1 MKSSALTLSRQILQS
16 VIVQFVLLI
25 VLLPLVLYF
34 GVDDI
39 VSEGR
44 QNDIERA
51 KHAEEDYLE
60 SYLITRQAL
69 LDNYSKIPL
78 FTQTVMQPDNNNALA
93 SDMLQGLT
101 FFGEKQCMVL
111 YSFLGDIISSDC
123 DSTFSFPDLKQEIST
138 FVKSGESKK
147 VFVIEDHETFFWV
160 LICAIKYNNYS
171 EGALVT
177 LLPAKD
183 YEKFRHE
190 HVLFDGLKVTI
201 SKDGRTI
208 TEYGECESGDEYID
222 SYAPVGVDFAFLFDR
237 TVYEQKRKTLLFN
250 ILILIVLISSATLF
264 FMYKNTRKSIL
275 VPINELTHRLNDFSN
290 GISNKPA
297 KESNIEEI
305 SMLTTAFEVM
315 SRKISSREE
324 KLEKARLELKERNE
338 DLKRNQNQLIE
349 SEKMAS
355 IGQLAAGVAHEIN
368 NPIGF
373 VISNSVTL
381 EEYMEDILTL
391 LKAYESNS
399 TSKEIEKI
407 KKSIH
412 YEDLIED
419 LSVLLTDNHEGL
431 ERVAQIVKNLKSFA
445 HNDPS
450 HEFVEE
456 DINRMLQETLLVAR
470 NEIKY
475 VATVEEHYVDLP
487 RISIIRGEINQV
499 FLNILVNAAQ
509 AIKTEG
515 SKEQSGKITITTEL
529 SDSDVIIKI
538 GDNGPG
544 IAVEHR
550 DKIFD
555 PFYTTK
561 PVGEGTGL
569 GLSIS
574 YDIVVRK
581 HGGRLEIDSSP
592 ETGTTFIISLPL
604 TRES

>member
-1 MKSSALTLSRQILQS
+1 MKSKALTLSRQVLQS
-16 VIVQFVLLI
+16 SIVQFVLLI
-25 VLLPLVLYF
+25 ILLPMVLYF
-34 GVDDI
+34 GVDDL
-39 VSEGR
+39 VREGR
-44 QNDIERA
+44 QNDIDRA
-51 KHAEEDYLE
+51 IHVEEDYLE
-60 SYLITRQAL
+60 SYLITRGAL

-78 FTQTVMQPDNNNALA
+78 FTQAVMQPDNNRALA
-93 SDMLQGLT
+93 TDMLQGLT
-101 FFGEKQCMVL
+101 FFGEKQCIVL
-111 YSFLGDIISSDC
+111 YSFLGEIISSDC
-123 DSTFSFPDLKQEIST
+123 DGVHSIPNLKQRVKD
-138 FVKSGESKK
+138 FVESGEKQQI
-147 VFVIEDHETFFWV
+147 FVIEDKGTFFWV
-160 LICAIKYNNYS
+160 LVSSISYNNLS

-177 LLPAKD
+177 LLTASD
-183 YEKFRHE
+183 YEKYRHE

-201 SKDGRTI
+201 SKSGTI
-208 TEYGECESGDEYID
+208 ISQYGESESGASFKETYTQL
-222 SYAPVGVDFAFLFDR
+222 GVDFEFLFD
-237 TVYEQKRKTLLFN
+237 TSVYEKKRASLLFN
-250 ILILIVLISSATLF
+250 ILFLIVFISLATLF
-264 FMYKNTRKSIL
+264 YMYRNTRKSIL
-275 VPINELTHRLNDFSN
+275 IPINELTHRLNDFSN
-290 GISNKPA
+290 GISERSLN
-297 KESNIEEI
+297 ESNIEEI

-315 SRKISSREE
+315 ARKISSRET
-324 KLEKARLELKERNE
+324 KLEMARLELKEANE

-373 VISNSVTL
+373 VISNSATL
-381 EEYMEDILTL
+381 EEYIEDILML
-391 LKAYESNS
+391 LKAHETDSGQD
-399 TSKEIEKI
+399 EIEEI

-419 LSVLLTDNHEGL
+419 LDVLLKDNHEGL

-475 VATVEEHYVDLP
+475 VATVEEHYDELP
-487 RISIIRGEINQV
+487 PVSLIRGEVNQV

-509 AIKTEG
+509 AIKMEG
-515 SKEQSGKITITTEL
+515 SKEQSGKISIRTEL
-529 SDSDVIIKI
+529 FGSDVLIKI
-538 GDNGPG
+538 TDNGPG
-544 IAVEHR
+544 IAEEHR

-581 HGGRLEIDSSP
+581 HGGRLEIESVP
-592 ETGTTFIISLPL
+592 EKGTTFTISLPL
-604 TRES
+604 ERE